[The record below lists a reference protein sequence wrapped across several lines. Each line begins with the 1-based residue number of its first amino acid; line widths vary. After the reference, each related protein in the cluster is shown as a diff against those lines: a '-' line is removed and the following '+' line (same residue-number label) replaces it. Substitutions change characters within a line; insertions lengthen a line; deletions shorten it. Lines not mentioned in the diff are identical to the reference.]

1 MFITTHP
8 YTSQMLTIP
17 GLGSRSDSIYYISWK
32 RHSSCLFCLKPSQ
45 HRRGTCHHVF
55 YGLNGTRRQLLT
67 RKGKAVGFLFGL
79 KYIFLTF
86 YKNRRSRSLDG
97 TSTLPLNYQ
106 GNNIFVTRKCYSHC
120 HFDNNS
126 LQYNRQ
132 SERYFWVLNLH

>member
-1 MFITTHP
+1 
-8 YTSQMLTIP
+8 MLTIP

-106 GNNIFVTRKCYSHC
+106 GNNILLLESVTHTATLITTLCSTTGKVRDISGCLTSI
-120 HFDNNS
+120 N
-126 LQYNRQ
+126 
-132 SERYFWVLNLH
+132 W